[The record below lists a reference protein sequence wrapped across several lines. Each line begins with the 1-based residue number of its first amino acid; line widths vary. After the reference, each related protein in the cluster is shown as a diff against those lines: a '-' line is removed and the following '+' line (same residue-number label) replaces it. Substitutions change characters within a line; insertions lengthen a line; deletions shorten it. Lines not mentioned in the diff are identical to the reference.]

1 MVVCQFYLKDQCR
14 FGQNCRNE
22 HPVPKPT
29 GFGGPGWGSNN
40 APSGTSNTIA
50 FTVESIQRDFAPS
63 DKPLWPLSSYGVAKG
78 EPTFLTG
85 LDISPEELRARAVDR
100 MRRGRSQSYTDYE
113 ASLIQSANMTFSK
126 VTNDAQGAF
135 EAAFQLSKSA
145 SGANSNPNPSLGGS
159 STFGQATGTTPNF
172 GQPSFGQPK
181 PFGAPTS
188 SAFGQASTP
197 AFGQSAFGSSTTKP
211 TFGSSTVSGGFGTLG
226 SGTAF
231 GVSNN
236 SAFGNPSGFGTST
249 STGAPSGAGGGFS
262 AFASKPAGFGQPA
275 FGQSGFAAVAAAAS
289 SGGTPAY
296 AQPEPGGGFGASSS
310 QPFGSSTTAQSF
322 TGSAFTSSSHPAS
335 QGSGFSAFAGGGP
348 SAFGTTPG
356 PVPNPFGQSGATG
369 GAPGTSYNTPNA
381 SSAFGQQQSQNPLDP
396 QGVTRSAFGQPTTF
410 GPQAN
415 SLPVNPFGASTT
427 QVENPFAPK
436 SDTTSL
442 STVTAGSALGS
453 FGGANAAPSPFG
465 PPVASSVF
473 TPSTFG
479 PSHPPPQTMGGSQ
492 LSRPPTK
499 EINIFQS
506 LTGPIVNNRP
516 VNDPY
521 ASQLPPSYINI
532 LPKEVIEAF
541 ASERFKLSDGAIGIP
556 TWIPPLEMR

>member
-211 TFGSSTVSGGFGTLG
+211 TFGSST
-226 SGTAF
+226 
-231 GVSNN
+231 
-236 SAFGNPSGFGTST
+236 
-249 STGAPSGAGGGFS
+249 
-262 AFASKPAGFGQPA
+262 
-275 FGQSGFAAVAAAAS
+275 
-289 SGGTPAY
+289 
-296 AQPEPGGGFGASSS
+296 
-310 QPFGSSTTAQSF
+310 
-322 TGSAFTSSSHPAS
+322 
-335 QGSGFSAFAGGGP
+335 
-348 SAFGTTPG
+348 
-356 PVPNPFGQSGATG
+356 
-369 GAPGTSYNTPNA
+369 
-381 SSAFGQQQSQNPLDP
+381 
-396 QGVTRSAFGQPTTF
+396 
-410 GPQAN
+410 
-415 SLPVNPFGASTT
+415 
-427 QVENPFAPK
+427 
-436 SDTTSL
+436 
-442 STVTAGSALGS
+442 
-453 FGGANAAPSPFG
+453 
-465 PPVASSVF
+465 
-473 TPSTFG
+473 
-479 PSHPPPQTMGGSQ
+479 
-492 LSRPPTK
+492 
-499 EINIFQS
+499 
-506 LTGPIVNNRP
+506 
-516 VNDPY
+516 
-521 ASQLPPSYINI
+521 
-532 LPKEVIEAF
+532 
-541 ASERFKLSDGAIGIP
+541 
-556 TWIPPLEMR
+556 